1 MHGYGL
7 ETCHLQVIALEQI
20 LMKRRLRVDG
30 VQTIPALWNS
40 LHVLERHVDPDTYV
54 EYKYLVCIALRNPCV
69 DSEQPLAAVRLSCLR
84 LLGSQAIGK

>member
-54 EYKYLVCIALRNPCV
+54 EYKYLV
-69 DSEQPLAAVRLSCLR
+69 QPLAAVRLSCLR